1 MRELTLELKKL
12 LRNRIIQI
20 VCLGFLAVA
29 VFDPLSLIYEDFD
42 QNGMLL
48 QDIGKN
54 PFQFLLLT
62 NSVSW
67 GNQVYNTLFWV
78 IAVLLTG
85 MLFFQE
91 QKSAALTCQVVRM
104 GHRRYF
110 ASKIFATGLFTFVSV
125 FVILCVNL
133 LVTCLVFR
141 EWHVFSS
148 YYEYLIPREG
158 TFAAALYQVS
168 PLWMMVGYIV
178 LNAAALAL
186 FALFALAMQMVF
198 RFPNVYVAIVLPVV
212 ILFLLS
218 YYMDTSPERFHYNIR
233 MLLQPRAASGLTE
246 ILSAQDLAITFG
258 GWAVIDA
265 ILLFLGVRRR
275 QEVV

>member
-1 MRELTLELKKL
+1 MRELTLELKKF
-12 LRNRIIQI
+12 LRTRIIQV

-29 VFDPLSLIYEDFD
+29 IFDPLSVMYQDFD
-42 QNGMLL
+42 QNGMMLR
-48 QDIGKN
+48 DIGKN

-91 QKSAALTCQVVRM
+91 QKSAALSCQLVRM
-104 GHRRYF
+104 GRCRYF
-110 ASKIFATGLFTFVSV
+110 TSKILSTALFSFGSAL
-125 FVILCVNL
+125 VILGVNL

-141 EWHVFSS
+141 EWHVFSE
-148 YYEYLIPREG
+148 YYQHLIPQEG
-158 TFAAALYQVS
+158 TFAAIFYQVS
-168 PLWMMVGYIV
+168 PLWMMVAYTV

-218 YYMDTSPERFHYNIR
+218 YYMDTSPERFHYSIR
-233 MLLQPRAASGLTE
+233 MLLQPRAASSLTE
-246 ILSAQDLAITFG
+246 VLSAQDLAITFG
-258 GWAVIDA
+258 GWAIVDA
-265 ILLFLGVRRR
+265 ALLILGVHRRR
-275 QEVV
+275 EVL